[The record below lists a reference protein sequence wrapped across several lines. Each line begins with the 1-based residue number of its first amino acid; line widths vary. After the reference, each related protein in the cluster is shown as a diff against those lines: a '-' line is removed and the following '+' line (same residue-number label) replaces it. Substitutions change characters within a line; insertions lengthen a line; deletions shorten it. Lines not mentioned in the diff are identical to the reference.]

1 MHSQKGNVMTIT
13 EKQNAL
19 FEELRKTVPEAVLDG
34 VVEEG
39 EYCSA
44 SIRLM
49 FVLKE
54 VNGKTVPDL
63 CDFLRKGGRPQT
75 WDNIARWIEGI
86 LHLEADRPWKY
97 WEQNNQSRRERML
110 KQICAVNV
118 KKTAGGHTSDRKQV
132 QKAAADNGEILC
144 RQLKLYNPDLIIC
157 CGTDG
162 EFVKACYPAQ
172 SLEWKQTTRGIW
184 YFIKDGKTVL
194 SFVHPEARVKDSILH
209 YALMD
214 AVREM
219 MQKSSLN

>member
-44 SIRLM
+44 PIRLM

-63 CDFLRKGGRPQT
+63 CDFLKKGGRPQT
-75 WDNIARWIEGI
+75 WDNIARWTEGI

-118 KKTAGGHTSDRKQV
+118 KKTAGGHTSDRK
-132 QKAAADNGEILC
+132 
-144 RQLKLYNPDLIIC
+144 
-157 CGTDG
+157 
-162 EFVKACYPAQ
+162 
-172 SLEWKQTTRGIW
+172 
-184 YFIKDGKTVL
+184 
-194 SFVHPEARVKDSILH
+194 
-209 YALMD
+209 
-214 AVREM
+214 
-219 MQKSSLN
+219 